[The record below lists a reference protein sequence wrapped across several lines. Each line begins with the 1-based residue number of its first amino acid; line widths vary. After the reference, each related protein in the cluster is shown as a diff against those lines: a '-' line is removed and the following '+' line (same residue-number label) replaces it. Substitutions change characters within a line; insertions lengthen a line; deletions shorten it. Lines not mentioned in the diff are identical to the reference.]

1 MFTSLGCLAEAVKE
15 VARSPRLK
23 KSAVELTDAAA
34 ARVRE
39 LLEKRHKDY
48 LKLGVKT
55 RGCSGMSYTLNYAD
69 SKGRFDEL
77 VEDKGVRILIEP
89 AALMHVLGTKMD
101 YVEDALR
108 QEFVFVN
115 PNAKGTCGCGE
126 SFTTK

>member
-1 MFTSLGCLAEAVKE
+1 MKATLSCLAEAVKE
-15 VARSPRLK
+15 ATRNTRTRKAAL
-23 KSAVELTDAAA
+23 ELTEAAA
-34 ARVRE
+34 DRVRE
-39 LLEKRHKDY
+39 LLSKRHKEY

-55 RGCSGMSYTLNYAD
+55 RGCSGLSYTLNYAD
-69 SKGRFDEL
+69 AKGKFDEL

-101 YVEDALR
+101 YIEDKLR

-126 SFTTK
+126 SFTT

>member
-1 MFTSLGCLAEAVKE
+1 MKASLSCLAEAVKE
-15 VARSPRLK
+15 ATRSPRVK
-23 KSAVELTDAAA
+23 KAAVELTDAAA
-34 ARVRE
+34 GRVRE
-39 LLEKRHKDY
+39 LLSSRQKAY

-69 SKGRFDEL
+69 AKGKFDEL

-89 AALMHVLGTKMD
+89 AAFMHVLGTKMD
-101 YVEDALR
+101 FVHDQLR

-126 SFTTK
+126 SFTTN

>member
-1 MFTSLGCLAEAVKE
+1 MKRA
-15 VARSPRLK
+15 
-23 KSAVELTDAAA
+23 AVELTDAAA
-34 ARVRE
+34 SRVRD
-39 LLEKRHKDY
+39 LLEKRHKPF

-69 SKGRFDEL
+69 TKGKFDEL
-77 VEDKGVRILIEP
+77 VEEKGVRILIEP

-101 YVEDALR
+101 FVEDQLR

-126 SFTTK
+126 SFTT